1 MHTKTILHINVYSQT
16 MKRTVVLLILDGWG
30 VGLRDITNAIHAA
43 APANFTDLARRYPS
57 GALLSHGIAVGLPWE
72 TAGTGES
79 GHRTIGAGQTVY
91 QTSVKIAL
99 SIRDGS
105 FLDNTVLRTALTGT
119 AKAKGTVHFVGSV
132 SEKTA
137 DGSAERLRALITLAE
152 RMGIPRVRVHML
164 LGGADAGP
172 RSALTAMKAVPWSD
186 TVRLGSLIGRY
197 YATDG
202 DEKKNTAAKD
212 AILGIGTKTD
222 DPETY
227 LHDFY
232 LHGMEDVF
240 TEPATVGPDPRGVEE
255 NDAVIFFDCDGHAI
269 QTLVRLIAEG
279 SDVPKNISVAT
290 LADYGLGATAPAAFA
305 DDQPQKTLGDVL
317 AENGKIQFRIA
328 ETCRYPHVTRFMNGL
343 TDTPLKNE
351 YRILV
356 PAENVARKDERPE
369 MMTKEIAD
377 RGIAAIE
384 EGADFVVI
392 NFAAPDVMAHTGNFE
407 AVKKAVL
414 AADRELGNVVKA
426 TLARNGALIVT
437 ADHGNAERMR
447 HPVSGA
453 PETGHNVNPVP
464 ALLVAAE
471 LEKPPTAIVPS
482 YEGTTGLLTD
492 IAPTVLALMG
502 LPKPQEMTGSS
513 LIGRL

>member
-1 MHTKTILHINVYSQT
+1 

-30 VGLRDITNAIHAA
+30 IGQNDITNAIHAA
-43 APANFTDLARRYPS
+43 SPANFEGLARRYPS

-79 GHRTIGAGQTVY
+79 GHLTIGAGRTIY
-91 QTSVKIAL
+91 QTSVKVAL

-105 FLDNTVLRTALTGT
+105 FLDNAVLRTALTGT
-119 AKAKGTVHFVGSV
+119 AKAKGTAHFVGSV
-132 SEKTA
+132 SGKTA
-137 DGSAERLRALITLAE
+137 DGSAERLRALITLTE
-152 RMGIPRVRVHML
+152 RMSIPRVRVHML
-164 LGGADAGP
+164 LGDANAGP
-172 RSALTAMKAVPWSD
+172 QSALTAMKAVPWSD

-197 YATDG
+197 YATDRNQ
-202 DEKKNTAAKD
+202 EKNTAAKN
-212 AILGIGTKTD
+212 AILGIGLKTN

-232 LHGMEDVF
+232 LHGMDDIF
-240 TEPATVGPDPRGVEE
+240 TEPATIGPDPRGVEE
-255 NDAVIFFDCDGHAI
+255 NDAVIFFDCDGNAL
-269 QTLVRLIAEG
+269 QALVRLMTEG
-279 SDVPKNISVAT
+279 PDVPKKVSVAT
-290 LADYGLGATAPAAFA
+290 VADYGLGATVPAAFT
-305 DDQPQKTLGDVL
+305 DDRPQKTLGDVL

-328 ETCRYPHVTRFMNGL
+328 ETCRYPHVTRFMNGR
-343 TDTPLKNE
+343 TDTPPKNE

-384 EGADFVVI
+384 EGADFVVM

-407 AVKKAVL
+407 AVKKAVR
-414 AADRELGNVVKA
+414 AADRELGNITKA
-426 TLARNGALIVT
+426 VLARGGALIVT
-437 ADHGNAERMR
+437 SDHGNAERMR

-453 PETGHNVNPVP
+453 PETDHNANPVP
-464 ALLVAAE
+464 VLLVAAE
-471 LEKPPTAIVPS
+471 LEKPVSAIVPS
-482 YEGTTGLLTD
+482 YEGTVGLLTD